1 MGCSPPAELE
11 HNMRIPVSSHCLLI
25 ALAIAA
31 LVTSV
36 LHIDRLQRRIDVL
49 RSENE
54 NLNNENGKLKT
65 ELQKSENII
74 LKMSERTFAQWMKPP
89 KDDK

>member
-1 MGCSPPAELE
+1 
-11 HNMRIPVSSHCLLI
+11 MRIPVSSHCLLI

-36 LHIDRLQRRIDVL
+36 LHIDRLQRRIDAL

-54 NLNNENGKLKT
+54 NLISENAKLKT
-65 ELQKSENII
+65 NFQKRESDLIYTQQIMSALAAAQTAPFGGLPKEN
-74 LKMSERTFAQWMKPP
+74 K
-89 KDDK
+89 